1 MCSQNFQYV
10 RLTKRAFYD
19 KIIITIESNIG
30 RGVFVEKERIHYL
43 EQLAELYPTIGRAS
57 TEIINLQSI
66 LYLPKGTEHFLSDIH
81 GEFRAFSHVLRNG
94 SGAVRKK
101 IDDVFGHTLSTAD
114 KMSLATL
121 IYYPQKK
128 IELVK
133 QQEEDMENWYKI
145 TLYRLIEVCKTV
157 SSKYTRSKVRKAL
170 PEDYAYVIEELIT
183 EKQEVLNKEAYYEAI
198 VNTIVELGQT
208 DNFIVALAELIQR
221 LVIDHLHILGDIY
234 DRGPSPDLIMD
245 RLEKYHSFDIQ
256 WGNHDMVWMGAATG
270 QLACIA
276 AVIRTSIRYGNLDLI
291 EDGYGINMV
300 PLATFAMDAYK
311 DDPCERFVLK
321 NSTDEERSKKETE
334 MNRKMHKAI
343 AIIRFKLEGQ
353 LVQKW
358 PDFGMQN
365 RCLLHK
371 INYEKKTVEIDGQEY
386 PMLDTYFPTIDPENP
401 YELTPEETEVMAR
414 LRTSFVH
421 CEKLQRH
428 VRLMLKRGSMYKIYN
443 GNLLYHGCVPMNEDG
458 SFAKVN
464 IYGKY
469 YSGKELY
476 DVLESYVRKAFFS
489 LDKEEREKGQDMMWY
504 IWTAPNSPLYGRS
517 KMATFER
524 YFLEDKKMHHESKNA
539 YYHLFNKPETADKI
553 LHEFG
558 LKDGR
563 VHIINGH
570 VPVERM
576 AGESPVKCNGKLIL
590 IDGGFSK
597 TYRRKT
603 GIAGYTLTYNS
614 YGLTLSAHEPFDF
627 SDSAVRDELDIV
639 SHQEAVEYADR
650 RILVGDT
657 DYGKRMMS
665 RIEELKELIRAYQS
679 GEIAELDE
687 GRR

>member
-1 MCSQNFQYV
+1 ME
-10 RLTKRAFYD
+10 R
-19 KIIITIESNIG
+19 
-30 RGVFVEKERIHYL
+30 ERIHYL

-386 PMLDTYFPTIDPENP
+386 PMLDTYFPTINPKNP

-539 YYHLFNKPETADKI
+539 YYHLFDKPETADKI